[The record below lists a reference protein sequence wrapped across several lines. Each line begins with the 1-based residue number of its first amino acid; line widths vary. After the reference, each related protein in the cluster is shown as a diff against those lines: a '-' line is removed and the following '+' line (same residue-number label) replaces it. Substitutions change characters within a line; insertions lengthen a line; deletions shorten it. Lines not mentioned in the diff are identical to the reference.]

1 MRLHGSAVEQSPGS
15 AAALT
20 RVSRSSARVSAMT
33 ITASAAGAAASA
45 HTITYSAARSAL
57 GLTALSPAATPN
69 PGTYTV
75 PAASGAGGSVRIQ
88 LSVYRTHTRV
98 HTLPST
104 IPAAVDPL
112 GPASA
117 SQTSYRPA
125 LRRAQPAM
133 RFPA

>member
-1 MRLHGSAVEQSPGS
+1 
-15 AAALT
+15 
-20 RVSRSSARVSAMT
+20 MT

-88 LSVYRTHTRV
+88 LSVYRTHT
-98 HTLPST
+98 LPST